1 LLEKENFEGGLL
13 GEGGEVDRG
22 DGGDEFEVASDSGAA
37 NPCEGATENEF

>member
-1 LLEKENFEGGLL
+1 LL